1 MPSGGKRKG
10 AGRRRKLN
18 ETDHLDIAHDYRALL
33 DWRRLTK
40 QPGPHRDW
48 IIERLA
54 TDYTTPHMIVT
65 PRMIVRV
72 LEREYTEIR
81 VVNRKYTEIK
91 TAKRIRSSK

>member
-10 AGRRRKLN
+10 AGRRREIN

-33 DWRRLTK
+33 DLRRLTK

-54 TDYTTPHMIVT
+54 TDYGTT

-81 VVNRKYTEIK
+81 VLNRKYTEIK
-91 TAKRIRSSK
+91 TAKRVRARKT

>member
-10 AGRRRKLN
+10 AGAKRKFN
-18 ETDHLDIAHDYRALL
+18 ETDHLDIAHDYRVSLEL
-33 DWRRLTK
+33 CRLTK

-54 TDYTTPHMIVT
+54 TDYKTT

-81 VVNRKYTEIK
+81 VLNRKYTGIK
-91 TAKRIRSSK
+91 TAKRITSSK